1 MEIEKFENSPVRE
14 SMNSQSRGKGWDMKQ
29 YYNGSNNRRIIGR
42 YLRKYLKKSIGKSY
56 NAVRKHVLEKFKDV
70 RARGESNVAD
80 AILNLYVGK
89 DKDYHDYLV
98 DEQGRLQMNQ
108 AKINRDNYWA
118 NYKRLKKRTVS
129 SGESKTYRIKENL
142 STEDAIKLRTIL
154 MSKIHLTRK
163 QIEHIMY
170 KGIVS
175 EILYKILIDSNN
187 RYYLFARKLTTE
199 ESAFVANCF
208 DIVSGVDYVIKDNF
222 EYRKYKKES
231 LDQARK
237 KHREKVKFE
246 SEMRNEEL
254 SEALI
259 QDKRKRRI
267 QKSKV
272 KWPDVYL
279 DE

>member
-1 MEIEKFENSPVRE
+1 MDKIEKFENSPIRE

-42 YLRKYLKKSIGKSY
+42 YLRKYLKKSVGKNY

-70 RARGESNVAD
+70 HARHESNVAD
-80 AILNLYVGK
+80 SILSVYVGN
-89 DKDYHDYLV
+89 DKSYYDYIV
-98 DEQGRLQMNQ
+98 DEQGILQVNQ
-108 AKINRDNYWA
+108 AKIDRDNYWA
-118 NYKRLKKRTVS
+118 NYKRSRKRTVS
-129 SGESKTYRIKENL
+129 SDEPKTYKLKDNL
-142 STEDAIKLRTIL
+142 STEDMMKLRYIL
-154 MSKIHLTRK
+154 ISKIRLTRK
-163 QIEHIMY
+163 QIEHIMNN
-170 KGIVS
+170 GIIQ
-175 EILYKILIDSNN
+175 ELLYNILIDREN
-187 RYYLFARKLTTE
+187 RYFWFRKLTTE

-208 DIVSGVDYVIKDNF
+208 DLISGVDYVIKDNN

-237 KHREKVKFE
+237 KYREKVKFE

-254 SEALI
+254 SDALT

>member
-29 YYNGSNNRRIIGR
+29 YYNGSNNRKIIGR

-70 RARGESNVAD
+70 HARGESNVAD
-80 AILNLYVGK
+80 AILNFYVGK

-108 AKINRDNYWA
+108 TKINRDNYWA

-163 QIEHIMY
+163 EIEHIMY

-187 RYYLFARKLTTE
+187 RYYWFTRKLTTE

-237 KHREKVKFE
+237 KYREKVKFE

-259 QDKRKRRI
+259 KDKRKRRI

-272 KWPDVYL
+272 KWPG

>member
-1 MEIEKFENSPVRE
+1 MDIEKFENSPVRE

-42 YLRKYLKKSIGKSY
+42 YLRRYLKKSIGKSY
-56 NAVRKHVLEKFKDV
+56 NDVRKHVLEKFKDV
-70 RARGESNVAD
+70 HARHESNVAD

-89 DKDYHDYLV
+89 KDYHDYIV

-108 AKINRDNYWA
+108 TKINRDNYWA

-187 RYYLFARKLTTE
+187 RYYLFTRKLTTE

-237 KHREKVKFE
+237 KHREKIKFE

>member
-70 RARGESNVAD
+70 HARGESNVAD
-80 AILNLYVGK
+80 AILNFYVGK
-89 DKDYHDYLV
+89 DKDHHDYLV

-108 AKINRDNYWA
+108 TKINRDNYWA

-175 EILYKILIDSNN
+175 EILYEILIDSDN
-187 RYYLFARKLTTE
+187 RYYWFTRKLTTE

-237 KHREKVKFE
+237 KYREKVKFE

-259 QDKRKRRI
+259 KDKRKRRI

-272 KWPDVYL
+272 KWPG

>member
-1 MEIEKFENSPVRE
+1 MDIEKFESSPVRE
-14 SMNSQSRGKGWDMKQ
+14 SMNSQSRCKGWDMKQ

-70 RARGESNVAD
+70 HARGESNVAD

-108 AKINRDNYWA
+108 TKIDRDNYWA
-118 NYKRLKKRTVS
+118 NYRRLKKRTVS

-272 KWPDVYL
+272 KWPG

>member
-1 MEIEKFENSPVRE
+1 
-14 SMNSQSRGKGWDMKQ
+14 
-29 YYNGSNNRRIIGR
+29 
-42 YLRKYLKKSIGKSY
+42 
-56 NAVRKHVLEKFKDV
+56 
-70 RARGESNVAD
+70 
-80 AILNLYVGK
+80 
-89 DKDYHDYLV
+89 
-98 DEQGRLQMNQ
+98 
-108 AKINRDNYWA
+108 
-118 NYKRLKKRTVS
+118 
-129 SGESKTYRIKENL
+129 
-142 STEDAIKLRTIL
+142 
-154 MSKIHLTRK
+154 
-163 QIEHIMY
+163 MY

-175 EILYKILIDSNN
+175 EIMYKILIDSNN
-187 RYYLFARKLTTE
+187 RYYWFTRKLTTE

-208 DIVSGVDYVIKDNF
+208 DIVSGADYVIKNNF

-237 KHREKVKFE
+237 KYREKVKFE

-272 KWPDVYL
+272 KWPG